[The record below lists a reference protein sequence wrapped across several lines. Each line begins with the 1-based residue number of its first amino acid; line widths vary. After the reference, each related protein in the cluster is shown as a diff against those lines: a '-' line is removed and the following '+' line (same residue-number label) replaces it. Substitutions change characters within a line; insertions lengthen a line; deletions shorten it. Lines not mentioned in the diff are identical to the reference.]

1 MLYFRSRL
9 TNGPVAEWLGR
20 ALQKLLQR
28 FESARDLQKTYKA
41 YNLIGLVVLIYSFM
55 KYSQFAGIVAAIAL
69 IAVCFIPW
77 SFIASKNI
85 LITGMQATGT
95 SFGRPGYM
103 HIVLTVAM
111 LIFFSISRVWAKRT
125 NVFIAALNLAWS
137 VRNYLLVTGCLMGD
151 CPEKRPGIFLL
162 IVLSAF
168 ILLMTFFPKI
178 KMPAANQ

>member
-1 MLYFRSRL
+1 
-9 TNGPVAEWLGR
+9 
-20 ALQKLLQR
+20 
-28 FESARDLQKTYKA
+28 
-41 YNLIGLVVLIYSFM
+41 M

-69 IAVCFIPW
+69 IAVCFMPW

-85 LITGMQATGT
+85 LITGMHATGT

-103 HIVLTVAM
+103 HIVLTVVM
-111 LIFFSISRVWAKRT
+111 LVFFSIPRVWAKRT
-125 NVFIAALNLAWS
+125 NVFIAAFNLAWS

-178 KMPAANQ
+178 NMPAANQ